1 MADARKI
8 KLVIAYDGTRYHGW
22 QFQKNGLSIQAVLE
36 EKIQVMTREQVKV
49 IGSGRTDA
57 GVHALGQVCHFAT
70 RTRLEPDEIQKG
82 LNSLLPDDILV
93 RLAEA
98 APADFHARYSVK
110 SKIYE
115 YRILNRREPD
125 VFLRNYVWHVS
136 YPLDL
141 KVLGQCLSL
150 IQGEHDFTSFRSTGS
165 NNQNPV
171 RCIFKAGLRG
181 PEDGLVRLVLEA
193 NGFLRHMVRSMA
205 GTLVDVGMG
214 KISVDGFLDILEAK
228 DRQRAGIKAPARGLF
243 LVRVVYEGEDGVKGK
258 GIDSG

>member
-8 KLVIAYDGTRYHGW
+8 KLVTAYDGTRYHGW

-36 EKIQVMTREQVKV
+36 EKIYTMTREQVKV

-57 GVHALGQVCHFAT
+57 GVHALGQVCHFET
-70 RTRLEPDEIQKG
+70 RTRLRPDELQRG
-82 LNSLLPDDILV
+82 LNSLLPDDIHI
-93 RLAEA
+93 RRAET
-98 APADFHARYSVK
+98 APPDFHARYSAR
-110 SKIYE
+110 SKVYE
-115 YRILNRREPD
+115 YRILNRPEPD

-150 IQGEHDFTSFRSTGS
+150 IRGEHDFTSFRSTGS

-171 RCIFKAGLRG
+171 RRIFRAELRG
-181 PEDGLVRLVLEA
+181 PEHGLIRLVLEA
-193 NGFLRHMVRSMA
+193 NGFLRHMVRSMT
-205 GTLVDVGMG
+205 GTLVEAGMG
-214 KISVDGFLDILEAK
+214 KTSVDGFLDILGAK

-243 LVRVVYEGEDGVKGK
+243 LVRVVYDGDDGGTGN